1 MKLGRTFSL
10 AIAMAAIVAAPL
22 IAQSS
27 KPNVIVILAD
37 DLGFSDLGV
46 QGGKDIP
53 TPNID
58 SLAKSGTRFTQAYV
72 SCPYCSPTRSG
83 LNTGRYQ
90 TRYGHEYNEPWH
102 WTEDPRSEQRQN
114 FGLPLSEKTIADRMK
129 ALGYATAAIGK
140 WHLGYSPDRRPM
152 ARGYDEF
159 FGTLGNTPFF
169 KPTNF
174 VDSRK
179 SAEVQPIDNPDFYTT
194 EKYGERAE
202 QFIAAHKDH
211 PFFLYLPF
219 NAQHVPLQAPQK
231 YLDRFVSIENQER
244 KTYAAMLACFDDAVG
259 RVLKTLRDNR
269 LEENTLIFF
278 TSDNG
283 GPMTKMGQNGSSNTP
298 HRGQK
303 GDVWD
308 GGVHVPFFVQWKSR
322 LPAGKVYEQPV
333 ISLDILPTAVAA
345 AGGTPG
351 TDWKLDGV
359 NLLPHIE
366 GKNTA
371 APHDHLCWRFGPQ
384 WAIRQGNWKL
394 AAGYDEANNTSPPP
408 QAHLYKVTAPQLFD
422 LASDPSETKDLAA
435 AQPAKVAALKGLYDK
450 WNAQNEAPRWL
461 PNPNPGKGKQKKA

>member
-1 MKLGRTFSL
+1 MKWSCSWISVF
-10 AIAMAAIVAAPL
+10 AIAMLAAAPAL
-22 IAQSS
+22 SQS

-37 DLGFSDLGV
+37 DLGFNDLGV

-72 SCPYCSPTRSG
+72 SCPYCSPTRAG

-90 TRYGHEYNEPWH
+90 TRFGHEFNEPGP
-102 WTEDPRSEQRQN
+102 EGREN
-114 FGLPLSEKTIADRMK
+114 FGLPLSEKTIADRMRG
-129 ALGYATAAIGK
+129 LGYATGAIGK
-140 WHLGYSPDRRPM
+140 WHLGFSENRRPM

-159 FGTLGNTPFF
+159 FGTLANTPFYR
-169 KPTNF
+169 PTNF

-179 SAEVQPIDNPDFYTT
+179 SADVQPIDDPDFYTT
-194 EKYGERAE
+194 DKYAERIE
-202 QFIAAHKDH
+202 QFITAHKGH

-219 NAQHVPLQAPQK
+219 NAQHVPSQAPQK
-231 YLDRFVSIENQER
+231 YLDRFPNITNQER
-244 KTYAAMLACFDDAVG
+244 KLYAGMLAAFDDAVG
-259 RVLKTLRDNR
+259 RMLKTLRDNQ

-283 GPMTKMGQNGSSNTP
+283 GPMTKMGQNGSNNGV

-308 GGVHVPFFVQWKSR
+308 GGIHVPLFVQWKSK

-359 NLLPHIE
+359 NLLPFIQ
-366 GKNTA
+366 GQNTA

-394 AAGYDEANNTSPPP
+394 AVGFDEAANPTPGQPN
-408 QAHLYKVTAPQLFD
+408 LYKVTAPQLHD
-422 LASDPSETKDLAA
+422 LASDPGESKDLAA
-435 AQPAKVAALKGLYDK
+435 AQPQKVAALKALYDQ
-450 WNAQNEAPRWL
+450 WNAQNEAPRWM
-461 PNPNPGKGKQKKA
+461 PNPNPAKAKKKA